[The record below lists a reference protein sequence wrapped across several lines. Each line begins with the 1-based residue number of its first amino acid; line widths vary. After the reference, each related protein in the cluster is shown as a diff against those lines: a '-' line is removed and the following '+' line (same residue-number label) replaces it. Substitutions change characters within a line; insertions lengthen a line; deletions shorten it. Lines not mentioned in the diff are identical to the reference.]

1 MGKYK
6 IGGSIV
12 LEGDKAYKQAL
23 KDIKSAHAELRSEMK
38 LANTTFKDNQN
49 SLEALQKKHE
59 ILSKQVDVQK
69 DKVKL
74 YEKAVSDSARK
85 EEEAAKKVDELT
97 AALSDAEK
105 EMSEMETSSDSTAE
119 AMTEQQ
125 KVVNE
130 LKEKLKLAEEGYDK
144 AAEKTVSYQ
153 TSLNLANATLK
164 DMESELT
171 NTETYLKEAEQSTDK
186 CADSIDK
193 YGKEVNQASEQ
204 TSVFGDVLKAN
215 LMSEAVI
222 AGVKKI
228 AEGIK
233 DIADDAVEVGSSFEA
248 SMSQVAATMGM
259 TADEVANG
267 SREYTL
273 LSDAAKECGKSTIF
287 SASQAGEALNYLALA
302 GYDAQKSAETLP
314 KVLDLA
320 AAGGLDLAYASDLVT
335 DSMAALEMETSQ
347 LDSYIDEMART
358 SQKSNTSVSQLGEAT
373 LVCAGT
379 ASLTKQSLETMNTEL
394 GVLANNGIKG
404 AEGGTHLRNILLSLS
419 APTEKA
425 EIALHELGVKVSDSS
440 GNMRDLN
447 DILTDLN
454 ASMDG
459 MASTEKTQTI
469 NRIFN
474 KTDIAAVNA
483 LLKGT
488 GEEFDNLRSEIESS
502 SGAAAAMAET
512 LNDNLKGKVTILQSA
527 LEGLG
532 VSAYDIFDDQLKT
545 SVDSA
550 TNAVGR
556 LQKSIDSGNMGVSL
570 RRMSDALGRFLDSAI
585 DVGEDALPVLIDGF
599 TWLLDNAD
607 LVASGVA
614 GIVAANVT
622 MGTVVPAVEA
632 VSGAWSA
639 YKKANDGATVSQW
652 LLNAAMDANPAGIL
666 ITAITAL
673 TVAVGAY
680 VLMNKDNLGT
690 MDETTRKTRDL
701 IDETR
706 ALNEEYAGAADKR
719 START
724 EMENEAEV
732 CGKLAGELK
741 ELQGKTSLTAA
752 EQARQKAIVGQLNQ
766 AMPELNL
773 NIDEQTGKLNMSTDA
788 LDENIDALMRQAKV
802 QAAREDLTKIA
813 EEQYEA
819 EKQLA
824 KLEDQRA
831 EQLKRVEEAQSEYN
845 DRMQEAKE
853 LYGENSELY
862 SNIGVAE
869 SAAIRDA
876 KAAYDELDA
885 EINATKETIAGF
897 TSEYEGTLDYI
908 SDTEAIDSAAE
919 STQGL
924 GDAAAAAG
932 SQMVQMSEEMQEA
945 FAEMHDNIAD
955 TLDSQMDLFAQF
967 EVGSK
972 ASASEILANMQSQ
985 INGVANWADNL
996 TALADRGINQGLLQ
1010 TLSEMGPQGASYVA
1024 SFVDMT
1030 DEELAKAN
1038 ELYAE
1043 ALTLKQETADE
1054 ITQKW
1059 MEAGTNAAEGFQ
1071 GGIEEGAEGVAEA
1084 GIDVAKGVLDGMKK
1098 TLDEHSPSKETQK
1111 IAENADVGL
1120 IQGFDAKKADTLKTV
1135 ESLMSQI
1142 IMTTKD
1148 ELKAPVFT
1156 DIGRSIMND
1165 MAEGILDGKG
1175 GVVSAINNVIGG
1187 VMEAAMS
1194 ELDLKAGQLSQ
1205 IAVESYAE
1213 VSRGAKSSGK
1223 SVNAISENQFTSQL
1237 QKSIARAAAN
1247 LQNAVYMPQTTG
1259 QQGGI
1264 NVTVKLTGDAA
1275 DIFRVVEIQDDIFY
1289 ESTGKGRFEHEHD

>member
-1 MGKYK
+1 MAKHK

-69 DKVKL
+69 DKVAL

-105 EMSEMETSSDSTAE
+105 EMSEMENSSDSTAE
-119 AMTEQQ
+119 AMAEQQ

-130 LKEKLKLAEEGYDK
+130 LKEKLKLAEQGYDK

-164 DMESELT
+164 DMDSELT
-171 NTETYLKEAEQSTDK
+171 DTKAHLKEAEQSTDK

-193 YGKEVNQASEQ
+193 YGKEVTQASGQ

-222 AGVKKI
+222 AGVKKL

-233 DIADDAVEVGSSFEA
+233 DIADGAVDAGSSFEA

-259 TADEVANG
+259 TAEEVRNG

-273 LSDAAKECGKSTIF
+273 LSDAAKECGKSTMF

-302 GYDAQKSAETLP
+302 GYDAQKSAATLP

-335 DSMAALEMETSQ
+335 DSMAALGMETSQ
-347 LDSYIDEMART
+347 LDSYIDKMART
-358 SQKSNTSVSQLGEAT
+358 SQKSNTSVAQLGEAT

-379 ASLTKQSLETMNTEL
+379 VSLTKQSLETMNTEL

-488 GEEFDNLRSEIESS
+488 GEEFDSLRSEIESS

-532 VSAYDIFDDQLKT
+532 ISAYEIFDDQLKT

-622 MGTVVPAVEA
+622 MKTIVPAVEA
-632 VSGAWSA
+632 ANKAWNA
-639 YKKANDGATVSQW
+639 YQEASKLAAESQKMV
-652 LLNAAMDANPAGIL
+652 NAAMNASQIGML
-666 ITAITAL
+666 VTVITGL
-673 TVAVGAY
+673 TMAVGAY
-680 VLMNKDNLGT
+680 VLMNKDNLVA
-690 MDETTRKTRDL
+690 MDETTHKTRDL

-706 ALNEEYAGAADKR
+706 ALNEEYAGSADKR

-724 EMENEAEV
+724 EMENEAAV

-741 ELQGKTSLTAA
+741 DLQGKTSLTAA
-752 EQARQKAIVGQLNQ
+752 EQARQNAIIEQLNK

-773 NIDEQTGKLNMSTDA
+773 SIDKQTGKLNMSTDA
-788 LDENIDALMRQAKV
+788 LDDNIEALMRQAKA
-802 QAAREDLTKIA
+802 QAAREDLVKIA

-831 EQLKRVEEAQSEYN
+831 EQLDSIEDAQRKYN
-845 DRMQEAKE
+845 ERMEEAKE
-853 LYGENSELY
+853 LYGESTELY
-862 SNIGVAE
+862 GTMGLAE
-869 SAAIRDA
+869 KEAL
-876 KAAYDELDA
+876 KAAQDAYSDLDE

-897 TSEYEGTLDYI
+897 TSEYTETMDYI
-908 SDTEAIDSAAE
+908 SDTEAIDNAAE

-924 GDAAAAAG
+924 GDAASAAG

-955 TLDSQMDLFAQF
+955 TLDSQMDLFSQF
-967 EVGSK
+967 EVGTK

-985 INGVANWADNL
+985 IDGVANWADNL

-1010 TLSEMGPQGASYVA
+1010 TLSEMGPQGAAYV
-1024 SFVDMT
+1024 STFVDMT
-1030 DEELAKAN
+1030 DEELSKAN

-1054 ITQKW
+1054 IAQKW

-1071 GGIEEGAEGVAEA
+1071 GGIEEGAEGVTEA

-1098 TLDEHSPSKETQK
+1098 TLDEHSPSKKTQE
-1111 IAENADVGL
+1111 IAENADIGL
-1120 IQGFDAKKADTLKTV
+1120 VQGFEAKKGDVFKIV
-1135 ESLMSQI
+1135 ESIASTIVLTMRE
-1142 IMTTKD
+1142 
-1148 ELKAPVFT
+1148 ELKASIFY
-1156 DIGRSIMND
+1156 DIGKD
-1165 MAEGILDGKG
+1165 MMDSMASGILDGKG
-1175 GVVSAINNVIGG
+1175 GVVSAINSTIGG

-1194 ELDLKAGQLSQ
+1194 ELDLKAGELSKY
-1205 IAVESYAE
+1205 AEESYEE

-1223 SVNAISENQFTSQL
+1223 SANAISEDQFTSQV

-1247 LQNAVYMPQTTG
+1247 MQNAVYMPQTAG
-1259 QQGGI
+1259 QQGKV
-1264 NVTVKLTGDAA
+1264 NVTVNLTGDAA

-1289 ESTGKGRFEHEHD
+1289 NSTGKGRFQHD

>member
-1 MGKYK
+1 MATHK

-12 LEGDKAYKQAL
+12 LEGDKEYKQAL
-23 KDIKSAHAELRSEMK
+23 KEIKSAHAELRSEMK

-69 DKVKL
+69 NKVAL

-85 EEEAAKKVDELT
+85 EEEAARKVDELT
-97 AALSDAEK
+97 SALSDAEK
-105 EMSEMETSSDSTAE
+105 EMSEMENSSDSTAE
-119 AMTEQQ
+119 AMAEQQ
-125 KVVNE
+125 KVVDE
-130 LKEKLKLAEEGYDK
+130 LKKKLELAEQGYDK

-171 NTETYLKEAEQSTDK
+171 STESHLREAEQSTDK

-193 YGKEVNQASEQ
+193 YGKEVNQASDQ
-204 TSVFGDVLKAN
+204 TSIFGDVLKAN
-215 LMSEAVI
+215 LMSEAII
-222 AGVKKI
+222 AGVKKL

-233 DIADDAVEVGSSFEA
+233 DIADGAIETGSSFEA

-259 TADEVANG
+259 TADEVSNG
-267 SREYTL
+267 SKEYTL
-273 LSDAAKECGKSTIF
+273 LSEAAKECGKSTMF
-287 SASQAGEALNYLALA
+287 SATQAGEALNYLALA

-335 DSMAALEMETSQ
+335 DSMAALGMETSQ
-347 LDSYIDEMART
+347 LDGYIDEMART
-358 SQKSNTSVSQLGEAT
+358 SQKSNTSVAQLGEAT

-379 ASLTKQSLETMNTEL
+379 VSLTKQSLETMNTEL

-532 VSAYDIFDDQLKT
+532 ISAYDIFDDQLKT

-570 RRMSDALGRFLDSAI
+570 RKMSDALGKFLDNAI

-632 VSGAWSA
+632 VGAAWSA

-666 ITAITAL
+666 ITAITGL

-680 VLMNKDNLGT
+680 ILLNKDNLTT
-690 MDETTRKTRDL
+690 MDETTRKTKDL
-701 IDETR
+701 IEETR
-706 ALNEEYAGAADKR
+706 ALNAEYAGSADKR
-719 START
+719 STARA
-724 EMENEAEV
+724 EMESEAAV

-752 EQARQKAIVGQLNQ
+752 EQARQKAIIEQLNQ

-773 NIDEQTGKLNMSTDA
+773 SIDEQTGKLNMSTDA
-788 LDENIDALMRQAKV
+788 LDDNIEALMRQAKV
-802 QAAREDLTKIA
+802 QAAREDLVKIA

-824 KLEDQRA
+824 KLEEQRD

-862 SNIGVAE
+862 GNMGVAE
-869 SAAIRDA
+869 SEAIRTT
-876 KAAYDELDA
+876 KAAYAELDA
-885 EINATKETIAGF
+885 EIKATQETIEGF
-897 TSEYEGTLDYI
+897 TDEYSETMDYI
-908 SDTEAIDSAAE
+908 SNTEAIDSAAE
-919 STQGL
+919 STQEL
-924 GDAAAAAG
+924 GNASVAAG
-932 SQMVQMSEEMQEA
+932 EQVTEMSETMQKAYEDMY
-945 FAEMHDNIAD
+945 ESVSD
-955 TLDSQMDLFAQF
+955 TLDSQMNLFAQF
-967 EVGSK
+967 EEQTAVSK
-972 ASASEILANMQSQ
+972 EELLANMQSQ
-985 INGVANWADNL
+985 IDGVTNWAENMES
-996 TALADRGINQGLLQ
+996 LADRGINQGLLQ
-1010 TLSEMGPQGASYVA
+1010 KLAQMGPEGSAYVSA
-1024 SFVDMT
+1024 FVEMT
-1030 DEELAKAN
+1030 DEELEKAN
-1038 ELYAE
+1038 DLFVDAM
-1043 ALTLKQETADE
+1043 TLKSETTDAVM
-1054 ITQKW
+1054 QSW
-1059 MEAGTNAAEGFQ
+1059 LEAGTNAAEGFQ
-1071 GGIEEGAEGVAEA
+1071 SGIEEGAENVTAS
-1084 GIDVAKGVLDGMKK
+1084 GIDLAKEVLDGMKEA
-1098 TLDEHSPSKETQK
+1098 LDEHSPSKKTKE
-1111 IAENADVGL
+1111 IAENADTGL
-1120 IQGFDAKKADTLKTV
+1120 IQGFESKKSDTLKTV
-1135 ESLMSQI
+1135 EGLMSQI
-1142 IMTTKD
+1142 IITAKD

-1156 DIGRSIMND
+1156 DIGRNIMKD
-1165 MAEGILDGKG
+1165 MADGILDGKG
-1175 GVVSAINNVIGG
+1175 GVISAIDSVISG
-1187 VMEAAMS
+1187 VMETAMS

-1205 IAVESYAE
+1205 IAEESYAE
-1213 VSRGAKSSGK
+1213 VAKGAKSGGM
-1223 SVNAISENQFTSQL
+1223 SVNAAAESQLTSQA
-1237 QKSIARAAAN
+1237 QKAIARAAAN
-1247 LQNAVYMPQTTG
+1247 MQNAVYTQSAPSGG
-1259 QQGGI
+1259 QKV

-1275 DIFRVVEIQDDIFY
+1275 DIFKAVAVEDDIFY
-1289 ESTGKGRFEHEHD
+1289 KSTGEGRFQHD

>member
-1 MGKYK
+1 MATHK

-38 LANTTFKDNQN
+38 LANASFKDNQN

-59 ILSKQVDVQK
+59 ILSKQVDVQR

-74 YEKAVSDSARK
+74 YEKAVSDSSKK
-85 EEEAAKKVDELT
+85 EAEAAQKVDDLKE
-97 AALSDAEK
+97 ALSRAKK
-105 EMSEMETSSDSTAE
+105 EMSDMEKSSDSTAE
-119 AMTEQQ
+119 AMEEQR
-125 KVVNE
+125 KVVDE
-130 LKEKLKLAEEGYDK
+130 LKGKLKLAEEGYDK
-144 AAEKTVSYQ
+144 AAQKTTSYQ

-171 NTETYLKEAEQSTDK
+171 STESHLREAEQSTDK

-193 YGKEVNQASEQ
+193 YGKEVNQASDQ

-215 LMSEAVI
+215 LMSEAII
-222 AGVKKI
+222 AGVKKL

-233 DIADDAVEVGSSFEA
+233 DVAEGAVETGSSFEA

-259 TADEVANG
+259 TADEVSNG

-273 LSDAAKECGKSTIF
+273 LSEAAKECGKSTMF
-287 SASQAGEALNYLALA
+287 SATQAGEALNYLALA

-335 DSMAALEMETSQ
+335 DSMAALGMETSQ

-358 SQKSNTSVSQLGEAT
+358 SQKSNTSVAQLGEAT

-379 ASLTKQSLETMNTEL
+379 VSLTKQSLETMNTEL

-532 VSAYDIFDDQLKT
+532 ISAYDIFDDQLKT

-570 RRMSDALGRFLDSAI
+570 RKMSDALGKFLDNAI

-632 VSGAWSA
+632 VGAAWSA

-666 ITAITAL
+666 ITAITGL

-680 VLMNKDNLGT
+680 ILLNKDNLTT
-690 MDETTRKTRDL
+690 MDETTRKTKDL
-701 IDETR
+701 IEETR
-706 ALNEEYAGAADKR
+706 ALNEEYAGSADKR
-719 START
+719 STARA
-724 EMENEAEV
+724 EMESEAAV

-752 EQARQKAIVGQLNQ
+752 EQARQKAIIEQLNQ

-773 NIDEQTGKLNMSTDA
+773 SIDEQTGKLNMSTDA
-788 LDENIDALMRQAKV
+788 LDDNIEALMRQAKV
-802 QAAREDLTKIA
+802 QAAREDLVKIA

-824 KLEDQRA
+824 KLEEQRD

-862 SNIGVAE
+862 SNMGVAE
-869 SAAIRDA
+869 SEAIRTT
-876 KAAYDELDA
+876 KAAYAELDA
-885 EINATKETIAGF
+885 EIKATQETIDGF
-897 TSEYEGTLDYI
+897 TDEYSETMDYI
-908 SDTEAIDSAAE
+908 SNTEAIDSAAE
-919 STQGL
+919 STQEL
-924 GDAAAAAG
+924 GNVSVAAG
-932 SQMVQMSEEMQEA
+932 EQVTEMSEAMQKAYEDMY
-945 FAEMHDNIAD
+945 ESVSD
-955 TLDSQMDLFAQF
+955 TLDSQMNLFAQF
-967 EVGSK
+967 EEQTAVSK
-972 ASASEILANMQSQ
+972 EELLANMQSQ
-985 INGVANWADNL
+985 IDGVTNWAENMES
-996 TALADRGINQGLLQ
+996 LADRGINQGLLQ
-1010 TLSEMGPQGASYVA
+1010 KLAQMGPEGSAYVSA
-1024 SFVDMT
+1024 FVEMT
-1030 DEELAKAN
+1030 DEELEKAN
-1038 ELYAE
+1038 DLFVDAM
-1043 ALTLKQETADE
+1043 TLKSETTDAVM
-1054 ITQKW
+1054 QSW
-1059 MEAGTNAAEGFQ
+1059 LEAGTNAAEGFQ
-1071 GGIEEGAEGVAEA
+1071 SGIEEGAENVTASGV
-1084 GIDVAKGVLDGMKK
+1084 DLAKEVLDGMKEA
-1098 TLDEHSPSKETQK
+1098 LDEHSPSKKTKE
-1111 IAENADVGL
+1111 IAENADAGL
-1120 IQGFDAKKADTLKTV
+1120 IQGFESKKSDTLKTV
-1135 ESLMSQI
+1135 EGLMSQI
-1142 IMTTKD
+1142 IITAKD

-1156 DIGRSIMND
+1156 DIGRNIMKD
-1165 MAEGILDGKG
+1165 MADGILDGKG
-1175 GVVSAINNVIGG
+1175 GVISAIDSVISG
-1187 VMEAAMS
+1187 VMETAMS

-1205 IAVESYAE
+1205 IAEESYAE
-1213 VSRGAKSSGK
+1213 VAKGARSGGMSANAAAESSL
-1223 SVNAISENQFTSQL
+1223 TSQA
-1237 QKSIARAAAN
+1237 QKAIARAAAN
-1247 LQNAVYMPQTTG
+1247 MQNAVYTQSAPSGG
-1259 QQGGI
+1259 QKV

-1275 DIFRVVEIQDDIFY
+1275 DIFKAVAVEDDIFY
-1289 ESTGKGRFEHEHD
+1289 KSTGEGRFQHD

>member
-1 MGKYK
+1 MAKHK

-12 LEGDKAYKQAL
+12 LEGDKEYKQAL
-23 KDIKSAHAELRSEMK
+23 KEIKSAHAELRSEMK

-59 ILSKQVDVQK
+59 ILSKQVDVQR

-74 YEKAVSDSARK
+74 YEKAVSDSSKK
-85 EEEAAKKVDELT
+85 EAEAAQKVDDLKE
-97 AALSDAEK
+97 ALSRAEK
-105 EMSEMETSSDSTAE
+105 EMSDMEKSSDSTAE
-119 AMTEQQ
+119 AMEEQQ
-125 KVVNE
+125 KVVDE
-130 LKEKLKLAEEGYDK
+130 LKGKLKLAEEGYDK
-144 AAEKTVSYQ
+144 AAQKTTSYQ

-171 NTETYLKEAEQSTDK
+171 STESHLREAEQSTDK

-193 YGKEVNQASEQ
+193 YGKEVNQASDQ

-215 LMSEAVI
+215 LMSEAII
-222 AGVKKI
+222 AGVKKL

-233 DIADDAVEVGSSFEA
+233 DIAEGAVETGSSFEA

-259 TADEVANG
+259 TADEVSNG

-273 LSDAAKECGKSTIF
+273 LSEAAKECGKSTMF
-287 SASQAGEALNYLALA
+287 SATQAGEALNYLALA

-335 DSMAALEMETSQ
+335 DSMAALGMETSQ

-358 SQKSNTSVSQLGEAT
+358 SQKSNTSVAQLGEAT

-379 ASLTKQSLETMNTEL
+379 VSLTKQSLETMNTEL

-532 VSAYDIFDDQLKT
+532 ISAYDIFDDQLKT

-570 RRMSDALGRFLDSAI
+570 RKMSDALGKFLDNAI

-607 LVASGVA
+607 LVAAGVS
-614 GIVAANVT
+614 GIVAANV
-622 MGTVVPAVEA
+622 MMKKVGPAIEA
-632 VSGAWSA
+632 VTGAWNA
-639 YKKANDGATVSQW
+639 YKKASEMAEATQTA
-652 LLNAAMDANPAGIL
+652 LNMSMFANPAGIL
-666 ITAITAL
+666 VAAITGL

-680 VLMNKDNLGT
+680 ILLNKDNLTT
-690 MDETTRKTRDL
+690 MDETTRKTKDL
-701 IDETR
+701 IEETR
-706 ALNEEYAGAADKR
+706 ALNAEYAGSADKR
-719 START
+719 STARA
-724 EMENEAEV
+724 EMESEAAV

-752 EQARQKAIVGQLNQ
+752 EQARQKAIIEQLNQ

-773 NIDEQTGKLNMSTDA
+773 SIDEQTGKLNMSTDA
-788 LDENIDALMRQAKV
+788 LEDNIEALMRQAKV
-802 QAAREDLTKIA
+802 QAAREDLVKIA

-824 KLEDQRA
+824 KLEEQRD

-862 SNIGVAE
+862 SNMGVAE
-869 SAAIRDA
+869 SEAIRTT
-876 KAAYDELDA
+876 KAAYAELDA
-885 EINATKETIAGF
+885 EIKATQETIDGF
-897 TSEYEGTLDYI
+897 TDEYSETMDYI
-908 SDTEAIDSAAE
+908 SNTEAIDSAAE
-919 STQGL
+919 STQEL
-924 GDAAAAAG
+924 GNAASAAG
-932 SQMVQMSEEMQEA
+932 SQIAEMSEATQKAYEEMTESVA
-945 FAEMHDNIAD
+945 GA
-955 TLDSQMDLFAQF
+955 LDSQMNLFAKF
-967 EVGSK
+967 EEQTAISK
-972 ASASEILANMQSQ
+972 EELLANMQSQ
-985 INGVANWADNL
+985 IDGVANWADNL
-996 TALADRGINQGLLQ
+996 ALLADRGINQGLLQ
-1010 TLSEMGPQGASYVA
+1010 TLAEMGPQGAIYVSA
-1024 SFVDMT
+1024 FVEMIP
-1030 DEELAKAN
+1030 EELEKAN
-1038 ELYAE
+1038 DLYVDS
-1043 ALTLKQETADE
+1043 LTLKQETTDE
-1054 ITQKW
+1054 IMQNWLK
-1059 MEAGTNAAEGFQ
+1059 AGTNAAEGFQ
-1071 GGIEEGAEGVAEA
+1071 GGIEDGAEGVTKA
-1084 GIDVAKGVLDGMKK
+1084 GVDLAKDVIDGMKEA
-1098 TLDEHSPSKETQK
+1098 LDEHSPSKKTKE
-1111 IAENADVGL
+1111 IAENADTGL
-1120 IQGFDAKKADTLKTV
+1120 IQGFESKKSDTLKTV
-1135 ESLMSQI
+1135 EGLMSQI
-1142 IMTTKD
+1142 IITAKD

-1156 DIGRSIMND
+1156 DIGRNIMRD
-1165 MAEGILDGKG
+1165 MADGILDGKG
-1175 GVVSAINNVIGG
+1175 GVISAIDSVISG
-1187 VMEAAMS
+1187 VMETAMS
-1194 ELDLKAGQLSQ
+1194 ELDLKASQLSR
-1205 IAVESYAE
+1205 IADESYAE
-1213 VSRGAKSSGK
+1213 VAKGAKGGGM
-1223 SVNAISENQFTSQL
+1223 SVNAAAERQLTSQE
-1237 QKSIARAAAN
+1237 QKAIARAAAN
-1247 LQNAVYMPQTTG
+1247 MQNVVYKPGALSGVQKV
-1259 QQGGI
+1259 
-1264 NVTVKLTGDAA
+1264 NVTVNLTGDAA
-1275 DIFRVVEIQDDIFY
+1275 DIFKAVAIQDDIYY
-1289 ESTGKGRFEHEHD
+1289 ESTGEGRFQHD